1 MGRLI
6 SFLFFPALF
15 LLNSLSAEVND
26 RLTLLPGQPPPEVI
40 SSSLSAEAHVRHT
53 TSSVDG
59 DATLTVYSH
68 DAANN
73 SFPSGYFI
81 SPVEF
86 PLSLSANFGELRTNA
101 FHAGIDIRTGGV
113 TGRRVLAA
121 AEGHVYRILVSP
133 VGYGRALYIE
143 HPNGLATVYAHLDR
157 FTVEIEAYIRE
168 QQYRRQSFHVDLTPP
183 RGMFRFEQGELIG
196 YSGNTGSSFGPH
208 LHFEIR
214 EAATQMPVNPLL
226 FDFDVKDNL
235 PPVLYTLA
243 VYPLTHNSLV
253 NGRNEPLFIPLD
265 GGRGRYHLPS
275 GTSIEVYGEIGFGI
289 EATDFLNNAPNR
301 CGVWSVEL
309 LLDNKSVYRHELT
322 RFAFGELR
330 YINSHIDYAE
340 KIRNRRDI
348 QRTFLQPNN
357 RMSIYGHHVNRG
369 IGLFY
374 NEGTTGGRIVVKDA
388 YKNRSVVDFSVRT
401 VMPEEEALPPK
412 PPGNFVMLMRY
423 DQPNRYSGDN
433 VSVSLPAGALYDDLL
448 FGLHASPPVNGS
460 LTPVYH
466 IHDEFTPVHRNYQL
480 SIGADKI
487 PPELREKALIVNL
500 NNNNSPSPVGSRWN
514 DGYVS
519 GQTNVFGRFTVMVDT
534 IPPVIEPLNIAPGR
548 DMSNRPMISF
558 RVRDDLS
565 GIATYNGYIDGEW
578 ALFEFDPKNDH
589 LFYVFDKKRIGQGK
603 NRELELIVADEKENI
618 SVYNVEF
625 YY

>member
-1 MGRLI
+1 MGLLI

-15 LLNSLSAEVND
+15 LLNSLSAEHNVADN
-26 RLTLLPGQPPPEVI
+26 P
-40 SSSLSAEAHVRHT
+40 
-53 TSSVDG
+53 
-59 DATLTVYSH
+59 
-68 DAANN
+68 
-73 SFPSGYFI
+73 FPSGYFI

-86 PLSLSANFGELRTNA
+86 PLSLSANFGELRTNS

-157 FTVEIEAYIRE
+157 FTVEIEAYIKE

-183 RGMFRFEQGELIG
+183 RGMFRFDQGELTG

-226 FDFDVKDNL
+226 FEFDVTDNL

-253 NGRNEPLFIPLD
+253 NGSNEPLFIPLD

-275 GTSIEVYGEIGFGI
+275 GTRIEVYGEIGFGI

-309 LLDNKSVYRHELT
+309 LMDNKSVYRHELT

-357 RMSIYGHHVNRG
+357 RMSIYDHHVNRG

-374 NEGTTGGRIVVKDA
+374 NEGTADARIVVKDA
-388 YKNRSVVDFSVRT
+388 YRNRSVLSFPVKT
-401 VMPEEEALPPK
+401 VLPEEEALPPQ
-412 PPGNFVMLMRY
+412 PPGNFVMLMRH
-423 DQPNRYSGDN
+423 DQPNRYSGEN
-433 VSVSLPAGALYDDLL
+433 VSVSMPAGALYDDLL
-448 FGLHASPPVNGS
+448 FGLKESPPVNGS

-480 SIGADKI
+480 SIGADTI
-487 PPELREKALIVNL
+487 HPELREKALIVNL
-500 NNNNSPSPVGSRWN
+500 NNNNNSPSPVSSRWS
-514 DGYVS
+514 DGHVS

-534 IPPVIEPLNIAPGR
+534 IPPVIEPLNIAPGK

-565 GIATYNGYIDGEW
+565 GIATCNGYIDGEW

-589 LFYVFDKKRIGQGK
+589 LFYVFDEEKIGRGK
-603 NRELELIVADEKENI
+603 NRKLELIVADEKENI